1 MIIDFKGSGVR
12 KQNLPLH
19 IHGEIVKTVESLKYL
34 GVTLTVQLTWSTN
47 ISQLVKKAQQRLFIL
62 RKLKQA
68 KPLQKVCRSAVKSI
82 LTNSN
87 SVVCQL
93 CCCREERAAPSG
105 ESIKEHCWDGA
116 RTSGLHLCHQ
126 FDEGRQYQQGQYT
139 PISLEQFWTIKT
151 ETGTVFTLKWQLPPH
166 YTLYCK
172 HGTEIHTSIQTHII
186 CA

>member
-1 MIIDFKGSGVR
+1 MDHLTECCRDNDLALNTSKTKEMIIDFKGSGVR

-19 IHGEIVKTVESLKYL
+19 IHGEIVETVESLKYL

-93 CCCREERAAPSG
+93 CCCREEWWEHQRALLGRSSHIWTPSLP
-105 ESIKEHCWDGA
+105 SVWRRQTVSA
-116 RTSGLHLCHQ
+116 RTVHPDQSRTVLNNQDRNRNSFYSKMTTSTTLH
-126 FDEGRQYQQGQYT
+126 
-139 PISLEQFWTIKT
+139 
-151 ETGTVFTLKWQLPPH
+151 TLL
-166 YTLYCK
+166 
-172 HGTEIHTSIQTHII
+172 
-186 CA
+186 

>member
-19 IHGEIVKTVESLKYL
+19 IHGEIVETVESLKYL

-93 CCCREERAAPSG
+93 CCCREE
-105 ESIKEHCWDGA
+105 W
-116 RTSGLHLCHQ
+116 
-126 FDEGRQYQQGQYT
+126 
-139 PISLEQFWTIKT
+139 
-151 ETGTVFTLKWQLPPH
+151 
-166 YTLYCK
+166 
-172 HGTEIHTSIQTHII
+172 
-186 CA
+186 